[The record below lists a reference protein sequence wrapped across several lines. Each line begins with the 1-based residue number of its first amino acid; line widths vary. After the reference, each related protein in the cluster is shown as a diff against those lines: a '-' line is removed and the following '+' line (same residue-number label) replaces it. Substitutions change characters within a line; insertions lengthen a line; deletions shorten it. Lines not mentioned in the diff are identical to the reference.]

1 MQHFMAAAP
10 LLAAAALATQA
21 SLPGRRARPPGRS
34 PAGRQPGPQSKSAAP
49 SPRAVAP
56 SAAEQARSAPEP
68 AAHGLS
74 PEHKSHEGMAGAGRG
89 GLSSPFNLSRRQAAA
104 ALKVGRHPDHI
115 WLSST
120 HVRLRIRSP
129 VLAPLV
135 PRLADAAVLAQGH
148 RRSGSFS
155 FEGAPSAAA
164 GADPGFSFR
173 RATASEPCEA
183 MSFPRLGS
191 HHPSPLSHHASLS
204 QVHLA
209 ARSQPA
215 QCM

>member
-21 SLPGRRARPPGRS
+21 SLPGRRS
-34 PAGRQPGPQSKSAAP
+34 PAVRQPGPQSKSAAE

-89 GLSSPFNLSRRQAAA
+89 RLSSPFNLSRRQAAA

-120 HVRLRIRSP
+120 RVRLRIRSP

-164 GADPGFSFR
+164 AADPEFSFR

-204 QVHLA
+204 QVHLVG
-209 ARSQPA
+209 RPQHA
-215 QCM
+215 QWM